1 MDVVNYDYQKYMM
14 EDLAPGMRGLYYPYW
29 RNGFILG
36 TTLLCFAIILLI
48 FVLIDK
54 DKADSTIA
62 IVSDFNLYFREVNPG
77 LIFGKQ
83 LIIMVIY
90 FFQNSLA
97 TLNIY
102 YFNPNF
108 ILTILIIKNE
118 KIQ

>member
-1 MDVVNYDYQKYMM
+1 MQFFSILLDVVIYDYQKYIMKV
-14 EDLAPGMRGLYYPYW
+14 LYYPYW

-62 IVSDFNLYFREVNPG
+62 IISDFNLYFKEVNPG

-97 TLNIY
+97 TLNII
-102 YFNPNF
+102 F
-108 ILTILIIKNE
+108 ISILILF
-118 KIQ
+118 